1 MDKLLQ
7 IFRAAN
13 SVLSSKR
20 YLFLFTFFSVAVF
33 WGLLLAPGQITSSN
47 IESQGFTNGDY
58 VVLGTI
64 AIIASLI
71 IVMQIFSF
79 RLTGKA
85 GAGQSAL
92 SGAGFF
98 SALTSAIFSSAT
110 CGLCVSALFGF
121 LGTGTIIFLVDNQTY
136 VILGSFGLLLF
147 SLYFSSKKVNND
159 CDTCHV

>member
-1 MDKLLQ
+1 MDKFLQ

-33 WGLLLAPGQITSSN
+33 WGLLLAPGQITSSD
-47 IESQGFTNGDY
+47 IKSQGFTNGDY

-79 RLTGKA
+79 RLTGKV
-85 GAGQSAL
+85 GAGQSAFSGIGFL
-92 SGAGFF
+92 SAM
-98 SALTSAIFSSAT
+98 TSAIFSSAT
-110 CGLCVSALFGF
+110 CGLCVAAVFGF
-121 LGTGTIIFLVDNQTY
+121 LGAGGVIFLVDNRMY
-136 VILGSFGLLLF
+136 VIIGSIILLAL

-159 CDTCHV
+159 CDACHV